1 MTLFFEKTHVSNR
14 DNIHSMPIRVA
25 RKYHNKSARCCRG
38 RSKKGKIY
46 KALLAALQ
54 DGEPAAPS
62 VSISRPS
69 VLRLLAAFEADV
81 PHLGDELMGTGGR
94 DLVTG
99 ENHSLESWPVV
110 SGHCGPWRGHG
121 FRL

>member
-38 RSKKGKIY
+38 RSKKGTIY

-81 PHLGDELMGTGGR
+81 PHLGDERMGTGGR
-94 DLVTG
+94 DLDTG
-99 ENHSLESWPVV
+99 ENHSREIGPGV
-110 SGHCGPWRGHG
+110 SDHHRRGRAH
-121 FRL
+121 